1 MPPNPERRTQ
11 LLDAAID
18 ILADTGVGGLTHRL
32 VDERAGLPSG
42 TTSNYFRTRLALLE
56 ATTNH
61 VAEQH
66 WQRVALLQAVV
77 GQSVDAD
84 TVKALMA
91 RMISDLGPTG
101 DADARRGN
109 IARMELFLEGTRR
122 PELAPALGQIQ
133 AAALKSA
140 RLILEAAG
148 FAPTDEQMGELAR
161 LLNGIAFSNITF
173 TTDQPG
179 TGDPAGL
186 IDRLLKTVLG

>member
-32 VDERAGLPSG
+32 VDDRAGLPSG

-56 ATTNH
+56 ATTSH

-66 WQRVALLQAVV
+66 WQRVALLQTLL

-84 TVKALMA
+84 GVKALMA
-91 RMISDLGPTG
+91 RMISDP
-101 DADARRGN
+101 DERMRRGN

-122 PELAPALGQIQ
+122 PELEPALGQIQ

-161 LLNGIAFSNITF
+161 LLNGIAFSNTTF
-173 TTDQPG
+173 TADQPG

>member
-32 VDERAGLPSG
+32 VDDRAGLPSG

-66 WQRVALLQAVV
+66 WQRVALLQALV
-77 GQSVDAD
+77 GQSVDAE

-91 RMISDLGPTG
+91 RMISDP
-101 DADARRGN
+101 DQRMRRGN

-122 PELAPALGQIQ
+122 PELVPALGQIQ

-140 RLILEAAG
+140 RVILEAAG
-148 FAPTDEQMGELAR
+148 FQPSDEQMGELAR
-161 LLNGIAFSNITF
+161 LLNGIAFSNTTF
-173 TTDQPG
+173 TADQPG
-179 TGDPAGL
+179 AEDPAGL

>member
-32 VDERAGLPSG
+32 VDDRAGLPSG

-66 WQRVALLQAVV
+66 WQRVALLRALV
-77 GQSVDAD
+77 GQSVDAE

-91 RMISDLGPTG
+91 RMISDP
-101 DADARRGN
+101 DERMRRGN

-122 PELAPALGQIQ
+122 PELVPALGQIQ

-140 RLILEAAG
+140 RVILEAAG
-148 FAPTDEQMGELAR
+148 FQPSDEQMGELAR
-161 LLNGIAFSNITF
+161 LLNGIAFSNTTF
-173 TTDQPG
+173 TADQPG
-179 TGDPAGL
+179 AEDPAGL